1 MTDSYQGA
9 SAPDLDS
16 EASLEVED
24 EVRIL
29 LPSSKSKDRQAAPR
43 IPHGIV
49 ISGEASESD
58 EEIDTHQA
66 LPQSG
71 SDFSISES
79 WGRSSAEL
87 GEKDSSRDSSVQYNT
102 LLHKKLREKNL
113 MLRKNLVELVT
124 QPYESASKEI
134 HTISQQLI
142 KSQLLVQELRN
153 TIRRL
158 THDLFDMEDKMEAL
172 RTGSFLPEMCDP
184 PASD

>member
-1 MTDSYQGA
+1 MTDSYQEA
-9 SAPDLDS
+9 SAPGLGS

-79 WGRSSAEL
+79 WGRNSAEL

-102 LLHKKLREKNL
+102 LLHKKLR
-113 MLRKNLVELVT
+113 
-124 QPYESASKEI
+124 
-134 HTISQQLI
+134 I
-142 KSQLLVQELRN
+142 KKYHS
-153 TIRRL
+153 T
-158 THDLFDMEDKMEAL
+158 
-172 RTGSFLPEMCDP
+172 SYP
-184 PASD
+184 